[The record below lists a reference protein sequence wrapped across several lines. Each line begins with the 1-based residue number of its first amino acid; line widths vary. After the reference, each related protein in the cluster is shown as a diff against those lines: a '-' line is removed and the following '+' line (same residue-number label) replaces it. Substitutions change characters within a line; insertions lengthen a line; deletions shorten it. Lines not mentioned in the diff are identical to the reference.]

1 VVRLQFQTSFGA
13 FIEGRIIDV
22 ETPLGPELTEWL
34 ERGIVKALPDEG
46 DSVALAQAQSE
57 KAVRPSPRRSS
68 KGHP

>member
-1 VVRLQFQTSFGA
+1 MVRLQFQTSFGA

-34 ERGIVKALPDEG
+34 ERGIVKALPEDGET
-46 DSVALAQAQSE
+46 VAITPAQSE